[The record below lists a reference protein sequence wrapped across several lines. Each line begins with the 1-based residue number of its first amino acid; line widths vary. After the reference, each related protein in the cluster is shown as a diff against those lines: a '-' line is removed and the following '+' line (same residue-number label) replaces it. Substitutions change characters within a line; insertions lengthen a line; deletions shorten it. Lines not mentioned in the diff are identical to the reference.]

1 MFIKADI
8 NKYYIFANR
17 LDAAEGDDIY
27 EFSAKEATELSR
39 TGNDNRINT
48 AIRRLKVNINNT
60 AKNTA
65 VILIDNLF
73 AFKVE
78 QFHRRPP

>member
-8 NKYYIFANR
+8 NKYYIFTNR
-17 LDAAEGDDIY
+17 LDATEGDDIY
-27 EFSAKEATELSR
+27 EFSAKEATELSG

-78 QFHRRPP
+78 HFHRQPP